1 MMNDISDTML
11 GAYVD
16 GELDDAERAR
26 LDRALESD
34 PSLRARLA
42 AEQALRVTLRAHFD
56 PVTDEPV
63 PASLRSK
70 LEPAPAQIIDL
81 AAARARRRFAWPH
94 YGAMAASLAVGM
106 LTGQLL
112 LRQAP
117 SPVAM
122 ESGQLV
128 ARGPLAD
135 ALDTQLASVRAEGK
149 TTRIGL
155 TFEDDEGRYCRTF
168 DSGAVSGIG
177 CREGDS
183 WRLVA
188 TAAGGGAASEY
199 RQASA
204 PAVLEQAESMMTG
217 PPLDGAAERRARERG
232 WRRD

>member
-1 MMNDISDTML
+1 MNDITDTML

-16 GELDDAERAR
+16 GELDEAERAR
-26 LDRALESD
+26 IGEAIETDPALRRRVEAERAL
-34 PSLRARLA
+34 RA
-42 AEQALRVTLRAHFD
+42 TLRAHYA
-56 PVTDEPV
+56 PVTDEPI
-63 PASLRSK
+63 PASLRSR
-70 LEPAPAQIIDL
+70 LEPAPAQVVDL

-106 LTGQLL
+106 LGGQLL

-122 ESGQLV
+122 ESGELV

-135 ALDTQLASVRAEGK
+135 ALDTQLASVRAEGR

-155 TFEDDEGRYCRTF
+155 TFEDDAGRYCRTF

-188 TAAGGGAASEY
+188 TAAGGGTTREY

-204 PAVLEQAESMMTG
+204 PAVLEQAEAMMAG
-217 PPLDGAAERRARERG
+217 PPLDAAAERRVRDRN